1 MLRNR
6 MGRLLIVAGGGGCL
20 AVLIFVV
27 SPMLNGR
34 AQRMTPDEIVPEVQE
49 SYDRDDGSE
58 EEIAGADDVMR
69 RPSSPVG
76 VWNDGREGMVV
87 FRAAESETEAVG
99 LPQILSEQD
108 VAEARAVLEGE
119 EPEPAVAVEPDSAGE
134 SERDAAPVV
143 EPPEAVPPASGE
155 EMMTALVASPAVE
168 APIPAAEAAGETNM
182 NDATESE
189 ASLHVVPAPDTGANV
204 EQLEAMVREL
214 VRAMRSEREGTGIEG
229 RMRSVERQEIRRS
242 EFDAPVSLNSRAPLE
257 VSHPSGGVPA
267 IAATEAA
274 QAGKAQS
281 GLPPRTGVI
290 VPGTS
295 RGVMGYRLPLVSRQ
309 EVPDQIVSGVLLPAH
324 TTFVIVKQ
332 GAWELID
339 LTAEEVQALR
349 EAAARKEREA
359 AAAEADAGG
368 AGRPWTLWRALRGRT
383 SPPSE

>member
-6 MGRLLIVAGGGGCL
+6 MGRLLMVAAGGGCL
-20 AVLIFVV
+20 ALLIFVV
-27 SPMLNGR
+27 SPMLNGP

-69 RPSSPVG
+69 RPSPPVG

-87 FRAAESETEAVG
+87 FRAAESETEVVG

-143 EPPEAVPPASGE
+143 EPSEAVPPASGE
-155 EMMTALVASPAVE
+155 EMMAALVASPAVE
-168 APIPAAEAAGETNM
+168 APMPAAEAAGETNM

-214 VRAMRSEREGTGIEG
+214 VRALRFGKRENGYREAGREAWRGRRFAEKRVRHAGVFEFSGAAGSLPSLRGSFGSSRCPRRRRPGMRNPACRRDRRTAGGNRARQLWG
-229 RMRSVERQEIRRS
+229 R
-242 EFDAPVSLNSRAPLE
+242 L
-257 VSHPSGGVPA
+257 
-267 IAATEAA
+267 
-274 QAGKAQS
+274 
-281 GLPPRTGVI
+281 
-290 VPGTS
+290 

-309 EVPDQIVSGVLLPAH
+309 KVPDQIVS
-324 TTFVIVKQ
+324 
-332 GAWELID
+332 
-339 LTAEEVQALR
+339 AEC
-349 EAAARKEREA
+349 
-359 AAAEADAGG
+359 
-368 AGRPWTLWRALRGRT
+368 
-383 SPPSE
+383 